1 MSINYGKVV
10 NEVFK
15 VLKGLGYSTKLYNSD
30 GDGPLSSPW
39 VAKYI
44 WTMPYNIMFEMPD
57 TNSNAVKEIL
67 IYKSNSIDIDKFRN
81 IFDRV
86 KNIAR
91 LYGIEVTVRSFNK
104 EITPKDFAFKPK
116 ANAEELKSLEE
127 SLAVEPQIS
136 HLRYYLDLFK

>member
-1 MSINYGKVV
+1 
-10 NEVFK
+10 
-15 VLKGLGYSTKLYNSD
+15 
-30 GDGPLSSPW
+30 
-39 VAKYI
+39 
-44 WTMPYNIMFEMPD
+44 MPD